1 MALEKPHR
9 TLGKV
14 TTVFATKLKSFTFVP
29 LLKRLPVENRA
40 WKKVLQTSRPNKT
53 SQEPGDTE
61 KSMAEEGVYKAEA
74 VYVQDPEEGQLE
86 EMLKNTT
93 QKEILSTDNLTL
105 KPLTTLAGPHT
116 ESGSITPEPSLATIE
131 TSDNKHPGISQ
142 LGFQNTSQAAEVSSG
157 LFLNSSS
164 QREEALSPAS
174 SMDFFTSPASSKE
187 SILSEGWDKERSWSA
202 LHMFSRDGSPGP
214 FSGTVSPCSS
224 IRSGT
229 FTPSVVRI
237 KRHSLAPGSS
247 LLQMS
252 SACETP
258 CCDSRV
264 SSPCPLTPRARH
276 RLPPTQ
282 LSLLTAILRKGRLP
296 VLSSAFQRPY
306 TPCWPISPINVSSCS
321 ACSAASSVAPMTVSK
336 AKSCTSIDRPH
347 TEYCQV
353 SKTQLRKPDHSSLSV
368 SSVVKT
374 PYEIPLMKPPERRDS
389 CQHFTS
395 TSCIVSPTKNIPSP
409 SLPGVQPTNSHLS
422 KSGHKGNRLPT
433 VPSSLLCTS
442 LSRMIS
448 SSPKSSS
455 LSCFSHGNLKN
466 PSVSVD
472 RPASMEPNKPLAS
485 LMQNDETKSPDRS
498 EKYSLAL
505 KQGPKSSELSNAPFL
520 KDTASSSDNL
530 DSSVSKPAQ
539 NSCKSSSFPTLKHT
553 IELHNN
559 SISPVLSH
567 KESKQNIFFQNG
579 GKRDVER
586 VHLSSPTPRQV
597 GLTRLSYTPPAS
609 PAYPP
614 VHLSSRSSTP
624 DRYTLSPS
632 PAIPS
637 RQLSPSP
644 SHSFCSSPSPSLW
657 GSAPDCADGDCKNIK
672 TYKIK
677 STYKALA
684 AIPTNTLLLEQQAI
698 DEEVNKKEASFN
710 PADKYSWEDPHAEM
724 CSPAQLRQQT
734 AELYATIDEV
744 LEDSIQRHQSDH
756 VNKANVKSLA
766 AVASRPQT
774 SSPSP
779 KLLGRETRYAS
790 SSSQPSVT
798 TEKALTKPGVIRP
811 AIATSKFTDDEEF
824 HPNPFKSHQV
834 DKSSHYQYKFVSSAH
849 CDETQADGRGA
860 SDGQP
865 ARGEGLPSE
874 PHGDYKTRLASLIT
888 QTRIFRQDVPT
899 SLKPQ
904 ETHM

>member
-1 MALEKPHR
+1 MALEEPHR

-29 LLKRLPVENRA
+29 LLKRLPVENKV
-40 WKKVLQTSRPNKT
+40 WKKVLQARKPNKT

-61 KSMAEEGVYKAEA
+61 RSMAEEGVYKAEV

-86 EMLKNTT
+86 ETLKNTT
-93 QKEILSTDNLTL
+93 QSEILSADNLTL
-105 KPLTTLAGPHT
+105 KPLTTLAGLHA
-116 ESGSITPEPSLATIE
+116 ESGSITPEPSPATME
-131 TSDNKHPGISQ
+131 TTDNKHPGISQ
-142 LGFQNTSQAAEVSSG
+142 LSFHNTSQAAEVSSG
-157 LFLNSSS
+157 LFLNSSA

-187 SILSEGWDKERSWSA
+187 SILSEDWDKERSWSG

-224 IRSGT
+224 IRSGA

-258 CCDSRV
+258 CCDSRAT
-264 SSPCPLTPRARH
+264 SPCPFTPRARH

-306 TPCWPISPINVSSCS
+306 TPCWPISPVNVSSCS
-321 ACSAASSVAPMTVSK
+321 ACSAASSVAPMNVSK
-336 AKSCTSIDRPH
+336 AKSCTSIDRPR
-347 TEYCQV
+347 TESCQV
-353 SKTQLRKPDHSSLSV
+353 SKKQLRKPDHSSLSV
-368 SSVVKT
+368 LS
-374 PYEIPLMKPPERRDS
+374 PDEIPLMKPPERLDS

-395 TSCIVSPTKNIPSP
+395 TSHIVSPTKHSPSP
-409 SLPGVQPTNSHLS
+409 SLPRVQPTNSHLS

-433 VPSSLLCTS
+433 VPSSLLCSS
-442 LSRMIS
+442 LSRMNS

-455 LSCFSHGNLKN
+455 LSCFSPENQKN

-472 RPASMEPNKPLAS
+472 RLASIEPNKPLAS
-485 LMQNDETKSPDRS
+485 LMQNDETKSNDRS

-505 KQGPKSSELSNAPFL
+505 KQGQKSSELANAPYL
-520 KDTASSSDNL
+520 KDRGSSSDNL
-530 DSSVSKPAQ
+530 DSSVSKPAL

-553 IELHNN
+553 IESHSN

-567 KESKQNIFFQNG
+567 KESKQNIG
-579 GKRDVER
+579 GKSDIER
-586 VHLSSPTPRQV
+586 VHLSSPAFRLSPSPRPV
-597 GLTRLSYTPPAS
+597 GLTRLSYTPPTS
-609 PAYPP
+609 PACPP
-614 VHLSSRSSTP
+614 VHPNSRSSTP
-624 DRYTLSPS
+624 DRCTLSPS
-632 PAIPS
+632 PAVPS

-644 SHSFCSSPSPSLW
+644 SYSFCSSPSPSLW
-657 GSAPDCADGDCKNIK
+657 GSTPDCADGDCKNRK

-684 AIPTNTLLLEQQAI
+684 AIPTNTLLLEQQAL

-710 PADKYSWEDPHAEM
+710 PADNYSWEDPHAEM

-744 LEDSIQRHQSDH
+744 LEDSIQR
-756 VNKANVKSLA
+756 
-766 AVASRPQT
+766 
-774 SSPSP
+774 
-779 KLLGRETRYAS
+779 
-790 SSSQPSVT
+790 
-798 TEKALTKPGVIRP
+798 TKPGVIRP
-811 AIATSKFTDDEEF
+811 VIATSRFTDDEEF
-824 HPNPFKSHQV
+824 HPNPFKSHQGN
-834 DKSSHYQYKFVSSAH
+834 KSNRYQYKFVSSAL

-865 ARGEGLPSE
+865 ACGEALPSE
-874 PHGDYKTRLASLIT
+874 PQGDYKTRLASLIT
-888 QTRIFRQDVPT
+888 QTRISMQDVPT
-899 SLKPQ
+899 SMKPQ

>member
-1 MALEKPHR
+1 MALEEPHR

-29 LLKRLPVENRA
+29 LLKRLPVENKV
-40 WKKVLQTSRPNKT
+40 WKKVLQARRPNKT
-53 SQEPGDTE
+53 SQEPEDTE
-61 KSMAEEGVYKAEA
+61 RSMAEEGVYKAEV

-86 EMLKNTT
+86 ETLKNTT
-93 QKEILSTDNLTL
+93 QSEILSADNLTL
-105 KPLTTLAGPHT
+105 KPLTTLAGLHA
-116 ESGSITPEPSLATIE
+116 ESGSITPEPSPATME
-131 TSDNKHPGISQ
+131 TTDNKHPGISQ
-142 LGFQNTSQAAEVSSG
+142 LSFHNTSQAAEVSSG
-157 LFLNSSS
+157 LFLSSS
-164 QREEALSPAS
+164 AQREEVLSPAS

-187 SILSEGWDKERSWSA
+187 SILSEGWDKERSWSG

-224 IRSGT
+224 IRSGA

-258 CCDSRV
+258 CCDSRAT
-264 SSPCPLTPRARH
+264 SPCPLTPRARH

-306 TPCWPISPINVSSCS
+306 TPCWPISPVNVSSCS
-321 ACSAASSVAPMTVSK
+321 ACSAASSVAPMNVSK
-336 AKSCTSIDRPH
+336 AKSCTSIDRPR
-347 TEYCQV
+347 TESCQV

-368 SSVVKT
+368 SSMVKA
-374 PYEIPLMKPPERRDS
+374 PDEIPLMKPPERLDS
-389 CQHFTS
+389 RQHFTS
-395 TSCIVSPTKNIPSP
+395 TSHIVSPTKHSPSP
-409 SLPGVQPTNSHLS
+409 SLPRVQPTNSHLS

-433 VPSSLLCTS
+433 VPSSLLCSS
-442 LSRMIS
+442 LSRMNS

-455 LSCFSHGNLKN
+455 LSCSSPENQKN

-472 RPASMEPNKPLAS
+472 RLASIEPNKPLAS
-485 LMQNDETKSPDRS
+485 LMQNDETKSHDRS

-505 KQGPKSSELSNAPFL
+505 KQGQKSSELSNAPYL
-520 KDTASSSDNL
+520 KDRGSSSDNL

-553 IELHNN
+553 IELHSN

-567 KESKQNIFFQNG
+567 KESKQNIG
-579 GKRDVER
+579 GKSHIER
-586 VHLSSPTPRQV
+586 VHLSSPAFRLSPSPRPV

-609 PAYPP
+609 PACPP
-614 VHLSSRSSTP
+614 VHPNSRSSTL
-624 DRYTLSPS
+624 DRCTLSPS
-632 PAIPS
+632 PAVPS

-644 SHSFCSSPSPSLW
+644 SYSFCSSPSPSLW
-657 GSAPDCADGDCKNIK
+657 GSTPDCADGDCKNRK

-684 AIPTNTLLLEQQAI
+684 AIPTNTLLLEQQAL

-710 PADKYSWEDPHAEM
+710 PADNYSWEDPHAEM

-766 AVASRPQT
+766 AEASRSET

-779 KLLGRETRYAS
+779 KLLGRETRY
-790 SSSQPSVT
+790 
-798 TEKALTKPGVIRP
+798 TKPGVIRP
-811 AIATSKFTDDEEF
+811 VIATSRFTDDEEF
-824 HPNPFKSHQV
+824 HPNPFKSHQGN
-834 DKSSHYQYKFVSSAH
+834 KSNRYQYKFVSSAL
-849 CDETQADGRGA
+849 CDETQPDGRGA

-865 ARGEGLPSE
+865 ACGEGLPSE
-874 PHGDYKTRLASLIT
+874 PQGDYKTRLASLIT
-888 QTRIFRQDVPT
+888 QTRISMQDVPT
-899 SLKPQ
+899 SMKPQ

>member
-1 MALEKPHR
+1 MALEEPHR

-29 LLKRLPVENRA
+29 LLKRLPVENKV
-40 WKKVLQTSRPNKT
+40 WKKVLQARKPNKT

-61 KSMAEEGVYKAEA
+61 RSMAEEGVYKAEV

-86 EMLKNTT
+86 ETLKNTT
-93 QKEILSTDNLTL
+93 QSEILSADNLTL
-105 KPLTTLAGPHT
+105 KPLTTLAGLHA
-116 ESGSITPEPSLATIE
+116 ESGSITPEPSPATME
-131 TSDNKHPGISQ
+131 TTDNKHPGISQ
-142 LGFQNTSQAAEVSSG
+142 LSFHNTSQAAEVSSG
-157 LFLNSSS
+157 LFLNSSA

-187 SILSEGWDKERSWSA
+187 SILSEDWDKERSWSG

-224 IRSGT
+224 IRSGA

-258 CCDSRV
+258 CCDSRAT
-264 SSPCPLTPRARH
+264 SPCPFTPRARH

-306 TPCWPISPINVSSCS
+306 TPCWPISPVNVSSCS
-321 ACSAASSVAPMTVSK
+321 ACSAASSVAPMNVSK
-336 AKSCTSIDRPH
+336 AKSCTSIDRPR
-347 TEYCQV
+347 TESCQV
-353 SKTQLRKPDHSSLSV
+353 SKKQLRKPDHSSLSV
-368 SSVVKT
+368 LS
-374 PYEIPLMKPPERRDS
+374 PDEIPLMKPPERLDS

-395 TSCIVSPTKNIPSP
+395 TSHIVSPTKHSPSP
-409 SLPGVQPTNSHLS
+409 SLPRVQPTNSHLS

-433 VPSSLLCTS
+433 VPSSLLCSS
-442 LSRMIS
+442 LSRMNS

-455 LSCFSHGNLKN
+455 LSCFSPENQKN

-472 RPASMEPNKPLAS
+472 RLASIEPNKPLAS
-485 LMQNDETKSPDRS
+485 LMQNDETKSNDRS

-505 KQGPKSSELSNAPFL
+505 KQGQKSSELANAPYL
-520 KDTASSSDNL
+520 KDRGSSSDNL
-530 DSSVSKPAQ
+530 DSSVSKPAL

-553 IELHNN
+553 IESHSN

-567 KESKQNIFFQNG
+567 KESKQNIG
-579 GKRDVER
+579 GKSDIER
-586 VHLSSPTPRQV
+586 VHLSSPAFRLSPSPRPV
-597 GLTRLSYTPPAS
+597 GLTRLSYTPPTS
-609 PAYPP
+609 PACPP
-614 VHLSSRSSTP
+614 VHPNSRSSTP
-624 DRYTLSPS
+624 DRCTLSPS
-632 PAIPS
+632 PAVPS

-644 SHSFCSSPSPSLW
+644 SYSFCSSPSPSLW
-657 GSAPDCADGDCKNIK
+657 GSTPDCADGDCKNRK

-684 AIPTNTLLLEQQAI
+684 AIPTNTLLLEQQAL

-710 PADKYSWEDPHAEM
+710 PADNYSWEDPHAEM

-766 AVASRPQT
+766 AEASRSQT

-790 SSSQPSVT
+790 SPFQPSVT
-798 TEKALTKPGVIRP
+798 TEKTL
-811 AIATSKFTDDEEF
+811 
-824 HPNPFKSHQV
+824 
-834 DKSSHYQYKFVSSAH
+834 FVSSAL

-865 ARGEGLPSE
+865 ACGEALPSE
-874 PHGDYKTRLASLIT
+874 PQGDYKTRLASLIT
-888 QTRIFRQDVPT
+888 QTRISMQDVPT
-899 SLKPQ
+899 SMKPQ

>member
-1 MALEKPHR
+1 MALEEPRR

-29 LLKRLPVENRA
+29 LLKRLPVENRV
-40 WKKVLQTSRPNKT
+40 WKKVLQGSRLNKT

-86 EMLKNTT
+86 ETLMNTT
-93 QKEILSTDNLTL
+93 QSEILSTDNLTL
-105 KPLTTLAGPHT
+105 KSLTMLAGPHA
-116 ESGSITPEPSLATIE
+116 ESGSITPKPSPATME
-131 TSDNKHPGISQ
+131 TTDNKHPGISQ
-142 LGFQNTSQAAEVSSG
+142 LGFHNTSQAAEVSSG

-164 QREEALSPAS
+164 QREEALSPTS
-174 SMDFFTSPASSKE
+174 SMDLFTSPASSKE
-187 SILSEGWDKERSWSA
+187 SILSEGWDKERSWSG
-202 LHMFSRDGSPGP
+202 LHMFSRDGSPGT

-224 IRSGT
+224 IRSGA

-258 CCDSRV
+258 CCDSPA
-264 SSPCPLTPRARH
+264 SSPCPLTSRARH

-296 VLSSAFQRPY
+296 VLSSAIQRPY
-306 TPCWPISPINVSSCS
+306 TPCWPISPVNMSSCS
-321 ACSAASSVAPMTVSK
+321 ACSAASSVAPMNISK

-347 TEYCQV
+347 TESCQV
-353 SKTQLRKPDHSSLSV
+353 PKAQLWKPDHSSLSV

-374 PYEIPLMKPPERRDS
+374 PDEIPLMKLPERLDS

-395 TSCIVSPTKNIPSP
+395 TSRIVSPTKHSP
-409 SLPGVQPTNSHLS
+409 SLSLPRVQPTNSHLS
-422 KSGHKGNRLPT
+422 KFGHKGNCLPT
-433 VPSSLLCTS
+433 VPSSLLCSS
-442 LSRMIS
+442 LYRTKS

-455 LSCFSHGNLKN
+455 LSCSSIKNQKN

-472 RPASMEPNKPLAS
+472 RPASIEPNKPLAS
-485 LMQNDETKSPDRS
+485 LMQNDETKS
-498 EKYSLAL
+498 
-505 KQGPKSSELSNAPFL
+505 SELSNAPYL
-520 KDTASSSDNL
+520 KDRGSSSDNL
-530 DSSVSKPAQ
+530 DSSVSKPTH
-539 NSCKSSSFPTLKHT
+539 NSCESSCFPTLKHT
-553 IELHNN
+553 IELHSN
-559 SISPVLSH
+559 SISPVLSL
-567 KESKQNIFFQNG
+567 KESKQNTLIQNG
-579 GKRDVER
+579 GKSDVER
-586 VHLSSPTPRQV
+586 VHLSSPAFRLSPSPRPV

-614 VHLSSRSSTP
+614 VHPNSRSSTP
-624 DRYTLSPS
+624 DRCTLSPS

-644 SHSFCSSPSPSLW
+644 SYSFCSSPSSSLW
-657 GSAPDCADGDCKNIK
+657 GSTPDCADGDCKNRK

-710 PADKYSWEDPHAEM
+710 PADNYSWEDPHAEM

-734 AELYATIDEV
+734 TELFATIDEV

-766 AVASRPQT
+766 ADASRPQT

-790 SSSQPSVT
+790 SPFQPS
-798 TEKALTKPGVIRP
+798 TEQTLTKPGVIRP
-811 AIATSKFTDDEEF
+811 VIATSRFTDDEEF
-824 HPNPFKSHQV
+824 HPNPFKSHQGN
-834 DKSSHYQYKFVSSAH
+834 KSNRYQYKFVSSAL

-865 ARGEGLPSE
+865 SCGEGLPSE
-874 PHGDYKTRLASLIT
+874 TQGDYKPRLASLIT
-888 QTRIFRQDVPT
+888 QTRISMQDVPT
-899 SLKPQ
+899 SMKPQ